1 MGSLQVWLEQAFPC
15 VCHACVPWHVHPWMC
30 THAWALEVKGLAL
43 PPASQL
49 GLLPLVGQR
58 VYAPQASSPPSCS
71 LALGAPTGGG
81 PELGW
86 MLLWAPPPEVGE
98 LGAPGGCGK
107 TLSLSSPLPHCLG
120 VSALPRA
127 APQLS
132 QASSNI

>member
-1 MGSLQVWLEQAFPC
+1 MCAMH
-15 VCHACVPWHVHPWMC
+15 VCPGMYTMDC

-43 PPASQL
+43 PPAPQL
-49 GLLPLVGQR
+49 GSLPLVGQR
-58 VYAPQASSPPSCS
+58 VYTPQASSPPSCG

-86 MLLWAPPPEVGE
+86 ILLWAPPPEAGE
-98 LGAPGGCGK
+98 LGALGGCGK
-107 TLSLSSPLPHCLG
+107 TLSLSSPHPHCLE

-132 QASSNI
+132 QAPGNI

>member
-1 MGSLQVWLEQAFPC
+1 M
-15 VCHACVPWHVHPWMC
+15 CVPCMCALACTPWMC

-43 PPASQL
+43 PPAPQL

-86 MLLWAPPPEVGE
+86 MLLWAPPPEAGE
-98 LGAPGGCGK
+98 LGA
-107 TLSLSSPLPHCLG
+107 LG
-120 VSALPRA
+120 WVWEDLVS
-127 APQLS
+127 
-132 QASSNI
+132 